1 MHKLKVQNA
10 SSIVVIPDYNV
21 VIGNKNKKYVLINEN
36 GQELLNGMEFDEAYL
51 IKNYDQTNYY
61 VVKDKKT
68 YDAAE
73 LLEELKNRNS

>member
-1 MHKLKVQNA
+1 M
-10 SSIVVIPDYNV
+10 
-21 VIGNKNKKYVLINEN
+21 INEN

-68 YDAAE
+68 YDAAK